1 MNLKEFEGIR
11 EFSSGMGQSG
21 KENIFWAGT
30 SRLRGLGCTLLEW
43 LRPGLW
49 HKFVKNSE
57 KYALGCV
64 FPFCCLKVFTF
75 LF

>member
-43 LRPGLW
+43 LRPGL
-49 HKFVKNSE
+49 
-57 KYALGCV
+57 
-64 FPFCCLKVFTF
+64 
-75 LF
+75 